1 MLEMARVVW
10 VAETPLNTENDL
22 WILKYEEEEDDSV
35 DGETPGRNSP
45 FHDAGVWYRLLL
57 SGLDSNILLKS
68 EAGNCNW

>member
-1 MLEMARVVW
+1 MLVAMLEMARVVW

-45 FHDAGVWYRLLL
+45 FHDAGV
-57 SGLDSNILLKS
+57 
-68 EAGNCNW
+68 